1 MTSDAPFLLPQH
13 QALIDGSGIDPE
25 VAAARGYRS
34 VTTKADMQRLGFS
47 ASQTRVP
54 ALLIP
59 VHDVHGQIATYQAR
73 PDAPRIRDGKP
84 LKYETPRGSHMVLD
98 VPPACRDRLGDPSI
112 PLFITEGAR
121 KADAAA
127 SHDLCCIAVLG
138 VWNWR
143 GTNAHG
149 GTVALPDFEVVAL
162 NGRDVYLVFD
172 SDVVTQPAV
181 RNALDRLAA
190 VLRTRGATVR
200 IVQLPAGQGGTKVG
214 LDDFLANGQTV
225 TDLLSHVVDRVT
237 SPDDD
242 EDPTPDGP
250 YLIVNGGMVWRRGE
264 GPNET
269 WVTLT
274 NFTAEIREEIIAD
287 DGLSERGELLIAG
300 ALASG
305 RTLPSA
311 RVPTNRFESL
321 QWVATA
327 WGTAPIIAAGS
338 GHRDRVREAIQR
350 LSPEVVRR
358 REYTHPG
365 WRHIDGVWL
374 FLTQEAVLG
383 PDGVAAGI
391 VVRLDSPA
399 SGIRL
404 PVPSGAEAT
413 RQAILSVRALLDLAP
428 HRLTVPL
435 VGAIVRALLIA
446 IAPVDFAL
454 FLVGPSGVMKS
465 ELAAVIQR
473 AFGIGFDRTSLPA
486 SWAATPNFLERTG
499 FDFKDCLLVIDDF
512 APAGSPIDVRRY
524 HATADRVIRGAGNAT
539 GRGRMQADGTVR
551 PSFPPRALILGTGE
565 DIPNGYSIRARM
577 LVLEV
582 GPGDVRADILSRY
595 QDGPEREHLAQAT
608 AAFVTWLAG
617 RFERVRED
625 FGPAVRALR
634 GQLHAGGTHAR
645 TPDALAQLGAS
656 WQLWIRFGV
665 EAGAW
670 TAEAGRTLW
679 AEVWQTLVD
688 LGTAQSGHL
697 HQEDPVR
704 RFLDLLTGAIASGAA
719 HITGPTGE
727 APERPE
733 AWGWRPREV
742 GTGGFQRPEWQAQ
755 GRCAGWLDDDGL
767 FLEPTAAWHAV
778 QQFGSASGTAIAIG
792 AQTLWKRLDEAGL
805 LVTTE
810 QDVRQ
815 TRTVRRTLAGARR
828 QVLHLSR
835 DALSPPAVA
844 APPDPDFDP
853 EPEPEAEASPP
864 PKEFRYTQRPFDEE
878 ASRQDG
884 QDGRVGQAVHG
895 GGAPEPERCVHC
907 RTELP
912 PDRRYVCLP
921 CAIAHHGAVS

>member
-1 MTSDAPFLLPQH
+1 MTSDAPIFLPQH

-34 VTTKADMQRLGFS
+34 VTTKAEMQRLGFS
-47 ASQTRVP
+47 ASQARVP

-59 VHDVHGQIATYQAR
+59 VHDVYGQIATYQAR
-73 PDAPRIRDGKP
+73 PDQPRIRDGKP
-84 LKYETPRGSHMVLD
+84 LKYETPRGTRMVLD
-98 VPPACRDRLGDPSI
+98 VPPGCRARLGNPSI

-143 GTNAHG
+143 GTNAQG
-149 GTVALPDFEVVAL
+149 GKVALPDFEVVAL

-172 SDVVTQPAV
+172 SDVVTKPAV
-181 RNALDRLAA
+181 RKALDRLAA
-190 VLRTRGATVR
+190 LLRTRGATVR
-200 IVQLPAGQGGTKVG
+200 IVQLPAGPGGTKVG
-214 LDDFLANGQTV
+214 LDDFLASRMTV
-225 TDLLSHVVDRVT
+225 LDLLCQVVDRVE

-242 EDPTPDGP
+242 GDSTPDGP

-269 WVTLT
+269 WVALT
-274 NFTAEIREEIIAD
+274 NFSAEIREEIVAD

-300 ALASG
+300 ALANG
-305 RTLPSA
+305 RVLPPA

-321 QWVATA
+321 QWVTTA

-338 GHRDRVREAIQR
+338 GNRDRVREAIQR
-350 LSPEVVRR
+350 LSPDVVRR

-365 WRHIDGVWL
+365 WRQIDGAWV

-383 PDGVAAGI
+383 PDGIVGGI

-399 SGIRL
+399 SGVRL
-404 PVPSGAEAT
+404 PDPKGADVIRT
-413 RQAILSVRALLDLAP
+413 AILSVRALLDLAP
-428 HRLTVPL
+428 RRLTVPL
-435 VGAIVRALLIA
+435 VGTIVRALLIA

-473 AFGIGFDRTSLPA
+473 AFGVGFDRTSLPA
-486 SWAATPNFLERTG
+486 SWAATPNFLERVS

-551 PSFPPRALILGTGE
+551 PSYPPRALILGTGE
-565 DIPNGYSIRARM
+565 DIPSGYSIRARM

-582 GPGDVRADILSRY
+582 GPGDINPAILARY
-595 QDGPEREHLAQAT
+595 QDGPEREYLAQAT
-608 AAFVTWLAG
+608 TAFVTWLAG
-617 RFERVRED
+617 RFERVRDE
-625 FGPAVRALR
+625 FAPAVRTLR
-634 GQLHAGGTHAR
+634 GQLHATGTHAR

-665 EAGAW
+665 EAGAF
-670 TAEAGRTLW
+670 TRDTGQALW
-679 AEVWQTLVD
+679 REVWQTLVD

-697 HQEDPVR
+697 HQENPVQ

-719 HITGPTGE
+719 HIASSTGD
-727 APERPE
+727 APELPE
-733 AWGWRPREV
+733 AWGWRSREL
-742 GTGGFQRPEWQAQ
+742 GTGGFQRHEWQAQ
-755 GRCAGWLDDDGL
+755 GRCAGWLDADGL
-767 FLEPTAAWHAV
+767 YLEPTAAYHVV
-778 QQFGSASGTAIAIG
+778 QQFGSASGTAITISAT
-792 AQTLWKRLDEAGL
+792 TLWKRLDEARL
-805 LVTTE
+805 ILTTE
-810 QDVRQ
+810 QGVRQ

-835 DALSPPAVA
+835 DVLRPPAAASQADPDLDDIREPQVE
-844 APPDPDFDP
+844 APPAP
-853 EPEPEAEASPP
+853 EESGH
-864 PKEFRYTQRPFDEE
+864 TQRPLDT
-878 ASRQDG
+878 ADSG
-884 QDGRVGQAVHG
+884 QDGRVGQALHRG
-895 GGAPEPERCVHC
+895 GVPEPEHCVHC
-907 RTELP
+907 GVELP
-912 PDRRYVCLP
+912 PDRRYV
-921 CAIAHHGAVS
+921 